1 MLRKHP
7 DILAQNP
14 LRLLKRGFST
24 YTDDDRNALARSGK
38 IGNEDVERDV
48 RLSVE
53 DEAAILNVLAGGE
66 RIFFMLALETAMRM
80 RECYTLDVNQVSL
93 ARRTIHLE
101 RSKNGD
107 NRQVPSSTVARTLL
121 AEHMTANAEAIRMR
135 GGRLFSYW
143 NGDTSVREL
152 DSTTSD
158 VSRIFR
164 TAFAQAGLRELRF
177 HDLRHEAACRLCERT
192 SLSDVLIAKI
202 TGHRD
207 IRMLR
212 RYANLRRS
220 DLAGHL
226 W

>member
-1 MLRKHP
+1 
-7 DILAQNP
+7 
-14 LRLLKRGFST
+14 
-24 YTDDDRNALARSGK
+24 
-38 IGNEDVERDV
+38 
-48 RLSVE
+48 
-53 DEAAILNVLAGGE
+53 
-66 RIFFMLALETAMRM
+66 
-80 RECYTLDVNQVSL
+80 
-93 ARRTIHLE
+93 
-101 RSKNGD
+101 
-107 NRQVPSSTVARTLL
+107 
-121 AEHMTANAEAIRMR
+121 MTANAEAIRIR

-143 NGDTSVREL
+143 SGDTSVREL

-177 HDLRHEAACRLCERT
+177 HDLRHEAACRLYERT

-212 RYANLRRS
+212 RYANLRGS

>member
-38 IGNEDVERDV
+38 IGKEDVERDM

-66 RIFFMLALETAMRM
+66 RTFFMLALETAMRM

-107 NRQVPSSTVARTLL
+107 NRQVPLSTVARTCSPN
-121 AEHMTANAEAIRMR
+121 T
-135 GGRLFSYW
+135 
-143 NGDTSVREL
+143 
-152 DSTTSD
+152 
-158 VSRIFR
+158 
-164 TAFAQAGLRELRF
+164 
-177 HDLRHEAACRLCERT
+177 
-192 SLSDVLIAKI
+192 
-202 TGHRD
+202 
-207 IRMLR
+207 
-212 RYANLRRS
+212 
-220 DLAGHL
+220 
-226 W
+226 